1 MINGVEIEFFKYQGA
16 GNDFIIVNQ
25 LQVNPAIDWSLELVA
40 KLCNRY
46 FGIGADGFIIIQPAE
61 SADFHMLY
69 YNSDG
74 QVSTL
79 CGNGS
84 RCAVWFYY
92 QNVRN
97 EITNVRFTTNEGLF
111 DAEIIESELVKL
123 KVLDLNEWK
132 EKSDFYFLDTGSP
145 HIVLFQSAVDQADMN
160 EVGKRY
166 RNQSPNGSAGS
177 NVNLVQIGMENKI
190 RTYERGVEGETL
202 ACGTGIIA
210 SALAKAIHKEYPV
223 GTYIESFEAKGGRL
237 QVYFN
242 KTESGFE
249 QIYLEGPAQE
259 VFKGKV
265 KI

>member
-1 MINGVEIEFFKYQGA
+1 MINGIEIEFFKYQGA

-25 LQVNPAIDWSLELVA
+25 LQGNPAIDWSQELVA
-40 KLCNRY
+40 RLCNRY

-74 QVSTL
+74 GVSTL

-84 RCAVWFYY
+84 RCAIWFYY
-92 QNVRN
+92 RNVRN
-97 EITNVRFTTNEGLF
+97 AITNVRFTTNEGLF
-111 DAEIIESELVKL
+111 EGEIIDSELVKL
-123 KVLDLNEWK
+123 KVSDLNEWTD
-132 EKSDFYFLDTGSP
+132 KSDSYFLNTGSP
-145 HIVLFQSAVDQADMN
+145 HIVLFQSAIDQADMD
-160 EVGKRY
+160 EVGNRY
-166 RNQSPNGSAGS
+166 RNQSPNGAAGS
-177 NVNLVQIGMENKI
+177 NVNLVQLGTENKI

-210 SALAKAIHKEYPV
+210 AALAKAIHKAYPP
-223 GTYIESFEAKGGRL
+223 GTYVESFEAKGGRL
-237 QVYFN
+237 KVYFE
-242 KTESGFE
+242 KIESGFE

-259 VFKGKV
+259 VFTGKV